1 MTSVRQR
8 TKYGLLSALIG
19 TAVVALVGA
28 DLAFGASNSHESENA
43 FGCAPDRVA
52 VAHYQGGV
60 VVASPPPGEAKK
72 APVPC
77 SAATGWRTNEM
88 GIAVTSTGTVV
99 ISPTFPESGTPIGLI
114 RSTDNGA
121 SWQSIVPV
129 ETPPRTDQFDSSLG
143 IDSKTGRMFYVT
155 PGYFTAQYP
164 ETAGLWVSD
173 DDGETWSVGAGATM
187 LPPSGRT
194 DQMKIFAGPP
204 TPISRDK
211 MKAYPNVVYNCGGHK
226 PFRCQASRDGG
237 LSWSPVIFLP
247 FPSELASI
255 QGPKNDCS
263 AFGENGVVG
272 KDGTVYIGYTP
283 CNRPYVAI
291 SRDEAQTWQAVKVA
305 DVETVGFG
313 LNGVAID
320 EAGTLYAAWVAAADR
335 LPYLSISRDRGE
347 TWSSPV
353 MVGAPGVKEAALPK
367 VVAGKAGQV
376 AVAYYGS
383 QNSPGAPFPDKC
395 TNGPTSCPAYK
406 SETWNMYITE
416 TFDAVRAQPVFWSA
430 AINDPAVPASYG
442 CIPSSTGVVR
452 LDEGNPFVI
461 TSTDTVECWFVMDYI
476 AMQMSEDGT
485 PWVGF
490 PQMCLGVPGNPNC
503 PDTFAAGAGGDPDSG
518 GSNSVGL
525 PTGMYFAMFGR
536 LVSEHEDS
544 DVNGSGHN
552 DGNDQGRNH

>member
-1 MTSVRQR
+1 MTSVRQK

-60 VVASPPPGEAKK
+60 VVANLPPGEARE

-77 SAATGWRTNEM
+77 SAATGWRTGEM

-99 ISPTFPESGTPIGLI
+99 ISPTFPESGAPIGLI

-129 ETPPRTDQFDSSLG
+129 ETPPRTHPLDSNLG
-143 IDSKTGRMFYVT
+143 IDRKTGRIFYIT
-155 PGYFTAQYP
+155 PGYFIPALSQ
-164 ETAGLWVSD
+164 TAGLWFSD
-173 DDGETWSVGAGATM
+173 DDGKTWSVGAGPGM
-187 LPPSGRT
+187 LPPSGRS
-194 DQMKIFAGPP
+194 DSIKVFAGPP
-204 TPISRDK
+204 TPMSRDE

-226 PFRCQASRDGG
+226 PLRCQASHDGG
-237 LSWSPVIFLP
+237 LSWGPIIDVP
-247 FPSELASI
+247 FPSDLASI
-255 QGPKNDCS
+255 QGPNNDCAGFPGS
-263 AFGENGVVG
+263 GVVG
-272 KDGTVYIGYTP
+272 KDGTVYFGTTP

-291 SRDEAQTWQAVKVA
+291 SQDEGQTWQPVKIA
-305 DVETVGFG
+305 DVELIGYG
-313 LNGVAID
+313 LDGVAMD
-320 EAGTLYAAWVAAADR
+320 EAGTLYAAWVAASDR
-335 LPYLSISRDRGE
+335 LPYLSISRDRGQ

-353 MVGAPGVKEAALPK
+353 MVGAPGVKEAALPR

-383 QNSPGAPFPDKC
+383 LNSPGAPFPANC
-395 TNGPTSCPAYK
+395 TNGPISCP
-406 SETWNMYITE
+406 EWQHVTRNMYITE
-416 TFDAVRAQPVFWSA
+416 TFDALEAQPVFWSA
-430 AINDPAVPASYG
+430 AINDPAIPASYG
-442 CIPSSTGVVR
+442 CTPSQTGVSR
-452 LDEGNPFVI
+452 LDESNPFVRTGGKLGCWP
-461 TSTDTVECWFVMDYI
+461 TSDYY
-476 AMQMSEDGT
+476 AMQMSGDGT

-490 PQMCLGVPGNPNC
+490 PQMCLGIPGNPNC
-503 PDTFAAGAGGDPDSG
+503 PDNFAIADVADPDAGGTTKLG
-518 GSNSVGL
+518 T
-525 PTGMYFAMFGR
+525 PTGMYLAILGR